1 MTVTT
6 LLRGGGHRETHQHY
20 IGNNISGRM
29 PHQHGN
35 NKDNNAATDDT
46 TITKRHN
53 HDGTV
58 SYCTATKKRNYNNN
72 NEDNNDND
80 NDNIPIDDNNNNV
93 IRNNQNN
100 HESSSDGNETEE
112 ETEKIEPEENID
124 NENENENKDNS
135 NANSIITSPPT
146 MIISSGRSSQD
157 GKEKI
162 PMESTLFTWRNRN
175 GDALLTTEAMSIT
188 RRCVIE
194 FHPLAYLFSVTTS
207 STNIKK
213 LSNEYNTKINKLN
226 HDIDDIKN
234 RISCIHEKVNILNK
248 QRRERD
254 GQSNGS
260 NNGDNNEIYLLV
272 RSVGM
277 WMKRME
283 TKTELIVKIQF
294 SLSILNSLKEID
306 EICSTKMFW
315 FYSTWRR
322 QNIFINNRRSGDD
335 CGNSSWDYKRVNGS
349 NSNWEDQDQNQN
361 DVYKNNENRH
371 LFNGYEKAY
380 QRNIKLS
387 TQITNN
393 LINSSSAAGVTAD
406 EKIVRLMEYNYIH
419 CKGCRAFFS
428 RRYCDLFGTEVRC
441 PSKVKARENL
451 ITRGVTGEA
460 DGSNLVVCFFCTDC
474 FDCFNPSI
482 IKQIRQQKEMKKELE
497 LEELIQDCQ
506 KEQQQQQQQLSTANN
521 NNSNHGGKQ
530 PKKRKK
536 KKKKKQQK
544 KSNDSTTPSP
554 SATITTNDN
563 DNNDCDFCSSSLATK
578 TTTGTTELSLDIN
591 DGVDDDDLDDLN
603 DPLDSDKS
611 AGYGNKHEQH
621 ERITIDDIT
630 TDEKKSS
637 KDDVNSDDPAAND
650 VWVDFLLKTG
660 SIIELNAFM
669 DQTLGKD

>member
-20 IGNNISGRM
+20 IGNNNSGRM

-35 NKDNNAATDDT
+35 NKDDNAATDDT

-72 NEDNNDND
+72 NEENDNYS
-80 NDNIPIDDNNNNV
+80 IPIDDNNNNV

-135 NANSIITSPPT
+135 NTNSIITSPPT

-248 QRRERD
+248 QRRERE
-254 GQSNGS
+254 QSKGNN

-283 TKTELIVKIQF
+283 TKTELIIKIQF

-306 EICSTKMFW
+306 EICSTKIFW

-322 QNIFINNRRSGDD
+322 QNSFINNRHSGDD
-335 CGNSSWDYKRVNGS
+335 CGNSSWDYKRVVNGN
-349 NSNWEDQDQNQN
+349 NSNWENQDQNQN
-361 DVYKNNENRH
+361 QNDMYKNNENRH

-419 CKGCRAFFS
+419 CKGCRAIFS

-451 ITRGVTGEA
+451 ISRGVTGEA

-497 LEELIQDCQ
+497 LEELIEDCQ
-506 KEQQQQQQQLSTANN
+506 KEQQQQLSTANN

-544 KSNDSTTPSP
+544 KNNDSTTPSP
-554 SATITTNDN
+554 SATIITNDN
-563 DNNDCDFCSSSLATK
+563 DNNNCDFCSSSSATK
-578 TTTGTTELSLDIN
+578 TTTTETTAQSKDIN

-603 DPLDSDKS
+603 DPLDSNKS
-611 AGYGNKHEQH
+611 IDYGNEHEQH
-621 ERITIDDIT
+621 ERITIDDTT
-630 TDEKKSS
+630 TDEMKNSN
-637 KDDVNSDDPAAND
+637 DDVNSDDPAAND